1 MMSSLAALASKTSSD
16 EQLLGSI
23 NDALLQLQ
31 LEAAGKAADLG
42 YKKED
47 LELSRKVL
55 AEFLSILSRIIAS
68 AQKGQLVSAKSQQE
82 QAAEKILLRLDD
94 QGKPREDW
102 LEDITRTTEHLE
114 NKRPIDPPDWT
125 LLEQLVDFL
134 DTELARDLVA
144 LSKA

>member
-1 MMSSLAALASKTSSD
+1 MSSLAALASKANSD

-31 LEAAGKAADLG
+31 LEAAGKAAELG

-55 AEFLSILSRIIAS
+55 AEFLSILLRVIGG
-68 AQKGQLVSAKSQQE
+68 AQKGQLLAAKSQQE
-82 QAAEKILLRLDD
+82 QAAEKLLLRLDD

-102 LEDITRTTEHLE
+102 LEDITRTTKHLE
-114 NKRPIDPPDWT
+114 TKQPIDAPDWG
-125 LLEQLVDFL
+125 LLEQMVDFL

>member
-1 MMSSLAALASKTSSD
+1 MMSSLAALASKATSD

-31 LEAAGKAADLG
+31 LEAAGKATELG

-47 LELSRKVL
+47 VELSRKVL
-55 AEFLSILSRIIAS
+55 AEFLSILLRVITG
-68 AQKGQLVSAKSQQE
+68 AQEGQLLAAKSQQE

-102 LEDITRTTEHLE
+102 LEDITRTTKHLE
-114 NKRPIDPPDWT
+114 GKQSIDAPDWS
-125 LLEQLVDFL
+125 LLEQMVDFL

>member
-1 MMSSLAALASKTSSD
+1 MMSSLAALASKANSD

-31 LEAAGKAADLG
+31 LEAAGKAAELG

-55 AEFLSILSRIIAS
+55 AEFLSILLRVIGG
-68 AQKGQLVSAKSQQE
+68 AQKGQLLAAKSQQE
-82 QAAEKILLRLDD
+82 QAAEKLLLRLDD

-102 LEDITRTTEHLE
+102 LEDITRTTKHLE
-114 NKRPIDPPDWT
+114 TKQPIDAPDWG
-125 LLEQLVDFL
+125 LLEQMVDFL

>member
-1 MMSSLAALASKTSSD
+1 MMSSLAALASKATSD

-31 LEAAGKAADLG
+31 LEAAGKATELG

-47 LELSRKVL
+47 VELSRKVL
-55 AEFLSILSRIIAS
+55 AEFLSILLRVITG
-68 AQKGQLVSAKSQQE
+68 AQKGQLLAAKSQQE

-102 LEDITRTTEHLE
+102 LEDITRTTKHLE
-114 NKRPIDPPDWT
+114 NKQPIDAPDWS
-125 LLEQLVDFL
+125 LLEQMVDFL

>member
-1 MMSSLAALASKTSSD
+1 MMSSLAALASKATSD

-31 LEAAGKAADLG
+31 LEAAGKAMELG

-47 LELSRKVL
+47 VDLSRKVL
-55 AEFLSILSRIIAS
+55 AEFLSILLRVITG
-68 AQKGQLVSAKSQQE
+68 AQEGRLLAAKSQQE

-102 LEDITRTTEHLE
+102 LEDITRTTKHLE
-114 NKRPIDPPDWT
+114 GKQPIDPPDWS
-125 LLEQLVDFL
+125 LLEQMVDFL

>member
-114 NKRPIDPPDWT
+114 NKRPIDAPDWT

>member
-1 MMSSLAALASKTSSD
+1 MMSSLAALASKANSD

-31 LEAAGKAADLG
+31 LEAAGKAGALG
-42 YKKED
+42 YKSED
-47 LELSRKVL
+47 VEMSRKVL
-55 AEFLSILSRIIAS
+55 GEFLAILVRVIAG
-68 AQKGQLVSAKSQQE
+68 AQKGQLLAAKSQQE

-102 LEDITRTTEHLE
+102 LEDINKTIKRLE
-114 NKRPIDPPDWT
+114 SGKPIETPDWG
-125 LLEQLVDFL
+125 LLEQMVDFL

-144 LSKA
+144 LSKV

>member
-55 AEFLSILSRIIAS
+55 AEFLSILLRVIGG
-68 AQKGQLVSAKSQQE
+68 AQKGQLLAAKSQQE

-102 LEDITRTTEHLE
+102 LEDIARTTKHLE
-114 NKRPIDPPDWT
+114 SQQLIDAPDWS
-125 LLEQLVDFL
+125 LLEQMVDFL

>member
-1 MMSSLAALASKTSSD
+1 MMSSLAALASKATSD

-31 LEAAGKAADLG
+31 LEAAGKAAELG

-47 LELSRKVL
+47 VELSRKVL
-55 AEFLSILSRIIAS
+55 AEFLSILLRVITG
-68 AQKGQLVSAKSQQE
+68 AQEGRLLAAKSQQE

-102 LEDITRTTEHLE
+102 LEDITRTTKHLE
-114 NKRPIDPPDWT
+114 SKQPIDAPDWS
-125 LLEQLVDFL
+125 LLEQMVDFL

>member
-1 MMSSLAALASKTSSD
+1 MMSSLAALASKATSD

-31 LEAAGKAADLG
+31 LEAAGKATELG

-47 LELSRKVL
+47 VDLSRKVL
-55 AEFLSILSRIIAS
+55 AEFLSILLRVITG
-68 AQKGQLVSAKSQQE
+68 AQEGRLLAAKSQQE

-102 LEDITRTTEHLE
+102 LEDIMRTTKHLE
-114 NKRPIDPPDWT
+114 SKQPIDSPDWS
-125 LLEQLVDFL
+125 LLEQMVDFL

>member
-1 MMSSLAALASKTSSD
+1 MSSLAALAAKATSD

-31 LEAAGKAADLG
+31 LEAAGKAEALG
-42 YKKED
+42 YRGED
-47 LELSRKVL
+47 LDSSRKIL
-55 AEFLSILSRIIAS
+55 GEFLGILARIIHG
-68 AQKGQLVSAKSQQE
+68 AQTGQLLAAKSQQE
-82 QAAEKILLRLDD
+82 QAAEKILSRLDE

-102 LEDITRTTEHLE
+102 VEDIQRTVGHLE
-114 NKRPIDPPDWT
+114 RSKPIETVDWE
-125 LLEQLVDFL
+125 LLEQMVDFL